1 MSATSQRSIEGQLPL
16 MTDGT
21 PVLGRA
27 VALQLA
33 RDGVVSDHEVWV
45 EPVGVPRARLRGR
58 RREQEQLGQLV
69 AGIRAG
75 RSGALVVRGEAG
87 IGKTALLEYLVEQA
101 SGCMVARATG
111 VQADMEL
118 PFAGLQQLF
127 RSMLGS
133 LERLPDRQRHAVE
146 VAFGLRSGPAPDRYA
161 VGLAVLELLAQTVE
175 QGPLLCVV
183 DDAQW
188 LDHASAQTL
197 AFVARRLLAESVAL
211 VFAVREPREDETFAG
226 LPELTVHGLGDE
238 DAHSLLG
245 VAIAGGVEPRVIDRI
260 VAETRGNPL
269 ALLELPR
276 GLSAAELAG
285 GFAVSSAQPLSARLE
300 QIFIGRV
307 RSMPGQ
313 TQRFLLLA
321 AAEPVGDP
329 ALLIRAAELIGL
341 GVDAAVPAE
350 AVGLIELAAQ
360 VRFQH
365 PLVRSAIYRAAPLAD
380 RQAAHRALAEA
391 TDSQADPDR
400 RAWHRAQA
408 ALGADEDLAAE
419 LERSADRAQAR
430 GGLAAAAAFLDR
442 AAALTPDRAR
452 RAQRALAAA
461 QAKYL
466 AGSPEAALTLLASAT
481 SAPMDPLEVAM
492 AQRLHG
498 RIALH
503 VSGSGEAA
511 PLLFDAAERFDPLD
525 PGLAREAHLEAL
537 HAAAVAGR
545 LGMGMRDAATM
556 ARTAPPAPRPQRA
569 SDVLLDGLAVRFTDG
584 IRAGAPILKLALVA
598 LRDGNVD
605 YEEDV
610 RWPWLACR
618 VAADVFDD
626 ETWHLLASRY
636 VRIARGAGALG
647 VLPIALM
654 HLSLMHVFE
663 GKLDTAA
670 ALVEEIDS
678 IIDATGSRRISIPKL
693 MLAACRGDEGRA
705 SALIAEAERNAITRG
720 EGFVLTFAEHAHAV
734 LHNAL
739 GHYETALDNAQR
751 ASAQDEL
758 HASDWS
764 LPELVEAAVRSGKP
778 ELAADALERL
788 RQRTQVAGTEWAL
801 GIEARSRALVSDGQ
815 LAEALYREAI
825 DRLGRCRVALDL
837 ARARLLYGEWLR
849 RRARRVDA
857 REQLRSAR
865 ASFAEMGAEAFAQRA
880 ERELLATGE
889 TARKRTVETRD
900 DLTPHE
906 ARIARMA
913 RDGASNQ
920 DIATQLFVS
929 RKTVEYHLHKVFTKL
944 GISTRQQLEHVLP
957 PD

>member
-1 MSATSQRSIEGQLPL
+1 MVQAVAAGPGVSRDEVSPLP
-16 MTDGT
+16 DEHPPGR
-21 PVLGRA
+21 PLGRSRE
-27 VALQLA
+27 
-33 RDGVVSDHEVWV
+33 RDELG
-45 EPVGVPRARLRGR
+45 RLLTR
-58 RREQEQLGQLV
+58 
-69 AGIRAG
+69 IRSG
-75 RSGALVVRGEAG
+75 RSGVLVVRGEAG
-87 IGKTALLEYLVEQA
+87 IGKTALLEQLIEDA
-101 SGCMVARATG
+101 TGCTVARATG

-127 RSMLGS
+127 GSTLGS
-133 LERLPDRQRHAVE
+133 LECLPDPQREAVE
-146 VAFGLRSGPAPDRYA
+146 VAFGLRTGPAPDRFE
-161 VGLAVLELLAQTVE
+161 VGLAMLGLLAEAAE
-175 QGPLLCVV
+175 QEPVVCIV

-188 LDHASAQTL
+188 LDQASARTL
-197 AFVARRLLAESVAL
+197 AFVARRLMAESVAL
-211 VFAVREPREDETFAG
+211 VFAVRDTADDQMFAG
-226 LPELTVHGLGDE
+226 LPELVVCGLNNE
-238 DAHSLLG
+238 DARGLLG
-245 VAIAGGVEPRVIDRI
+245 LVITGRVDERVIERI

-285 GFAVSSAQPLSARLE
+285 GFGVSSTQPLSARLE
-300 QIFIGRV
+300 RSFIGRV
-307 RSMPGQ
+307 RSMPDP
-313 TQRFLLLA
+313 TQRLLLLA

-329 ALLIRAAELIGL
+329 ALLIRAAEVIGL
-341 GVDAAVPAE
+341 GVDAASPAE
-350 AVGLIELAAQ
+350 AVGLIELAEQ
-360 VRFQH
+360 VRFPH

-380 RQAAHRALAEA
+380 RQTVHRALGDA
-391 TDSQADPDR
+391 TDAQTDPDR
-400 RAWHRAQA
+400 RTWHRAQS
-408 ALGADEDLAAE
+408 ALGADDDLAAE
-419 LERSADRAQAR
+419 LERSAERAQAR
-430 GGLAAAAAFLDR
+430 GGLAAAAAFLER
-442 AAALTPDRAR
+442 SAALTPDQTGRAR
-452 RAQRALAAA
+452 RALAAA

-466 AGSPEAALTLLASAT
+466 AGSPEAALTLLESAASA
-481 SAPMDPLEVAM
+481 PLSPLDVAM
-492 AQRLHG
+492 AQRLRG

-503 VSGSGEAA
+503 GGRSGEAA
-511 PLLFDAAERFDPLD
+511 PLLFDAAERLDSVD
-525 PGLAREAHLEAL
+525 PGLARETHLEAL

-545 LGMGMRDAATM
+545 LGMGMRAAATV
-556 ARTAPPAPRPQRA
+556 ARTAPPAAVPQHA

-584 IRAGAPILKLALVA
+584 VPAGAPILKRALVA

-605 YEEDV
+605 YEEGM

-636 VRIARGAGALG
+636 VMIARRAGALG
-647 VLPIALM
+647 VMPIALM
-654 HLSLMHVFE
+654 HLSLMRVFE

-693 MLAACRGDEGRA
+693 MLAACRGDEGQA
-705 SALIAEAERNAITRG
+705 SALIGEAERDAITRG
-720 EGFVLTFAEHAHAV
+720 EGFVLTFAEHAHAL

-758 HASDWS
+758 NASDWS

-788 RQRTQVAGTEWAL
+788 RKRTQVAGTEWAL
-801 GIEARSRALVSDGQ
+801 GIEARSSALVSDGQ
-815 LAEALYREAI
+815 LAEALYEEAI

-929 RKTVEYHLHKVFTKL
+929 RKTVEYHLHKVFLKL
-944 GISTRQQLEHVLP
+944 GISARQQLEQALP
-957 PD
+957 RN

>member
-1 MSATSQRSIEGQLPL
+1 MVQAAAARPNLQRDELS
-16 MTDGT
+16 
-21 PVLGRA
+21 
-27 VALQLA
+27 LA
-33 RDGVVSDHEVWV
+33 PQGHSR
-45 EPVGVPRARLRGR
+45 RRLRGR
-58 RREQEQLGQLV
+58 SREQDDLGRLLTR
-69 AGIRAG
+69 I
-75 RSGALVVRGEAG
+75 RSGGSGILVVRGEAG
-87 IGKTALLEYLVEQA
+87 IGKTVLLEQLIEDA
-101 SGCMVARATG
+101 TGCTVARATG

-127 RSMLGS
+127 GSMLGS
-133 LERLPDRQRHAVE
+133 LERLPDPQREAVE
-146 VAFGLRSGPAPDRYA
+146 VAFGLRSGPAPDRFE
-161 VGLAVLELLAQTVE
+161 VGLAMLGLLAEAGE
-175 QGPLLCVV
+175 QEPVVCIV

-188 LDHASAQTL
+188 LDQASARTL
-197 AFVARRLLAESVAL
+197 AFVARRLMAESVAL
-211 VFAVREPREDETFAG
+211 VFALRDTADDQTFAG
-226 LPELTVHGLGDE
+226 LPELVVGGLNNE
-238 DAHSLLG
+238 DSRGLLG
-245 VAIAGGVEPRVIDRI
+245 LAITGRVDERVIDRI

-276 GLSAAELAG
+276 GLSASELAG
-285 GFAVSSAQPLSARLE
+285 GFGVSSTQPLSARLE
-300 QIFIGRV
+300 QSFIERV

-329 ALLIRAAELIGL
+329 VLLIRAAELIGL
-341 GVDAAVPAE
+341 GVEAAAPAE
-350 AVGLIELAAQ
+350 AVGLIELTEQ
-360 VRFQH
+360 VRFPH
-365 PLVRSAIYRAAPLAD
+365 PLVRSAIYRAAPLVD
-380 RQAAHRALAEA
+380 KQAAHRALGDA
-391 TDSQADPDR
+391 TDAQTDPDR
-400 RAWHRAQA
+400 RTWHRAQA
-408 ALGADEDLAAE
+408 ALGADENLAAE
-419 LERSADRAQAR
+419 LERSAERAQAR
-430 GGLAAAAAFLDR
+430 GGLAAAAAFLER
-442 AAALTPDRAR
+442 AAALTPDATHRAR
-452 RAQRALAAA
+452 RGLAAA

-466 AGSPEAALTLLASAT
+466 AGAPEAALTLLEGAASA
-481 SAPMDPLEVAM
+481 PLNPLEVAM
-492 AQRLHG
+492 AQRLRG

-503 VSGSGEAA
+503 GGRSCEAA
-511 PLLFDAAERFDPLD
+511 PLLFDAAEQLDSVD
-525 PGLAREAHLEAL
+525 PGLARETHLEAL

-545 LGMGMRDAATM
+545 LGMGMRDAATV
-556 ARTAPPAPRPQRA
+556 ARTAPPAAVPQRA
-569 SDVLLDGLAVRFTDG
+569 PDVLLDGLAVRFTDG
-584 IRAGAPILKLALVA
+584 IPAGAPILKLALVA

-605 YEEDV
+605 YEEGM

-636 VRIARGAGALG
+636 VLIARRAGALG
-647 VLPIALM
+647 VMPIALM

-693 MLAACRGDEGRA
+693 MLAACRGDEGQA
-705 SALIAEAERNAITRG
+705 SELIGEAERDAITRG
-720 EGFVLTFAEHAHAV
+720 EGFVLTFAEHAYAV

-739 GHYETALDNAQR
+739 GHYETALDSAQR

-758 HASDWS
+758 HASGWS

-778 ELAADALERL
+778 ELAAEALERL
-788 RQRTQVAGTEWAL
+788 RKRTQVAGTEWAL

-815 LAEALYREAI
+815 LAETLYEEAI

-865 ASFAEMGAEAFAQRA
+865 ASFAEMGAQAFARRA

-889 TARKRTVETRD
+889 TARKRKVETRD

-929 RKTVEYHLHKVFTKL
+929 RKTVEYHLHKVFLKL
-944 GISTRQQLEHVLP
+944 GISARHQLEQALP
-957 PD
+957 ED